1 MSDKN
6 ENKATGS
13 TPEGRNLAWRRFSA
27 RWIDWVLGVAVGHGI
42 FRLMCMCKMST
53 EGALFSVICL
63 ICYFYFDVVEYLVFG
78 NTLGKR
84 IFAIRIC
91 RNSGDEV
98 GRLVYLWRALAMTWF
113 GLKFLL
119 WPIVCIHQYVRVSHG
134 REASYDLHLGYKAV
148 STRSKKWYDSL
159 IPIALILI
167 PLAGIFLGALL
178 PALHSVLSK

>member
-1 MSDKN
+1 MSDEE

-27 RWIDWVLGVAVGHGI
+27 RWIDCILGIAVGHGI
-42 FRLMCMCKMST
+42 FRLMYMCKMST

-84 IFAIRIC
+84 VFGIRIC
-91 RNSGDEV
+91 RSSGDEA

-113 GLKFLL
+113 GLKFLV
-119 WPIVCIHQYVRVSHG
+119 WPIVCVHQYVRVSHG
-134 REASYDLHLGYKAV
+134 QEASYDLHLGYKAV
-148 STRSKKWYDSL
+148 ATRNKKWHDSL
-159 IPIALILI
+159 VAIALILV
-167 PLAGIFLGALL
+167 PLVGIVLGALL
-178 PALHSVLSK
+178 PALNSALSK